1 MENKITSIWSVHI
14 FGDIIQF
21 HIYLYTYI
29 NVHLLYVPDEILLES
44 FRAIFIFEASFIKCI
59 YLYKHVVYSDRFGIP
74 SSIKMNY

>member
-29 NVHLLYVPDEILLES
+29 NVHLLYVPDEILLVS
-44 FRAIFIFEASFIKCI
+44 FRAFIFEASFINCI
-59 YLYKHVVYSDRFGIP
+59 YLDKHVV
-74 SSIKMNY
+74 